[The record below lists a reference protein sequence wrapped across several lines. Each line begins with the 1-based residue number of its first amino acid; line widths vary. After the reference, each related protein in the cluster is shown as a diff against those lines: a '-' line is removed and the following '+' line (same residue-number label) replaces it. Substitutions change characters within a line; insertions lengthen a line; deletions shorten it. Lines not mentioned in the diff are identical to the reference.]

1 MNLVEKYF
9 YINESQSCY
18 VVGEFIFIKAPDSV
32 DEVDGSNDRAF
43 EKAVGLK
50 GEKGN
55 WFLSSFTAPVKE
67 GEYFSVEEVH
77 ANLMDN
83 WAVVSQ
89 KKYDGFAA
97 DLEEKNRVYS
107 EKLDAEQQKLLDDA
121 TKDARKAGWSDE
133 MIEAGF
139 GRKI

>member
-1 MNLVEKYF
+1 MALVEKYF
-9 YINESQSCY
+9 YINQKQTAY
-18 VVGEFIFIKAPDSV
+18 TTGEFTFIEAPASKA
-32 DEVDGSNDRAF
+32 EVNDSNDRAF
-43 EKAVGLK
+43 EKAVKLK

-55 WFLSSFTAPVKE
+55 WFLYSFTAPVKE

-83 WAVVSQ
+83 WEVVSQ
-89 KKYDGFAA
+89 KKYEAFVA

-107 EKLDAEQQKLLDDA
+107 EKLEAEQQKLLDEA
-121 TKDARKAGWSDE
+121 TKGAKDAGWSDE